1 MVGIIYPIPHLNGIR
16 LNMNSNKKCRGLVQT
31 SLYVPGVHRQA
42 GRINLM
48 TLVQHN
54 TQMIHNVAMVDL
66 KVVEVLGT
74 L

>member
-1 MVGIIYPIPHLNGIR
+1 MVGIIYPLPHLNGIG
-16 LNMNSNKKCRGLVQT
+16 LNINSDKKCRGLVQT
-31 SLYVPGVHRQA
+31 SLYIPGAHRQA

-54 TQMIHNVAMVDL
+54 TQMIHNVAIVDL
-66 KVVEVLGT
+66 KVVDRLGN

>member
-1 MVGIIYPIPHLNGIR
+1 MGIIYPLPHLNGIG
-16 LNMNSNKKCRGLVQT
+16 LNMNSDKKCIGLVQI
-31 SLYVPGVHRQA
+31 SPYVPGAHRQA

-54 TQMIHNVAMVDL
+54 TQMIHNVAMMDL
-66 KVVEVLGT
+66 KVVEGLGT